1 MRPSKGFT
9 LIELMIVIAIIAVLV
24 AIASAVYQDY
34 TIRAQLTGGL
44 ADITA
49 GRATFESELVAESN
63 TAFTVSDL
71 GLPNS
76 TPRCNPINLDA
87 DAEGYIECVLVGH
100 PRINGKSLRISRSSA
115 GAWSCST
122 PAGTL
127 QKHKP
132 ANCS

>member
-1 MRPSKGFT
+1 MRHTKGFT
-9 LIELMIVIAIIAVLV
+9 LIELMIVIAIIAILA
-24 AIASAVYQDY
+24 AIAGSVYQDY

-63 TAFTVSDL
+63 TSFTVSDL
-71 GLPNS
+71 GLPGS

-100 PRINGKSLRISRSSA
+100 PRINGKSLRISRSST

-127 QKHKP
+127 PKHKP
-132 ANCS
+132 SNCS